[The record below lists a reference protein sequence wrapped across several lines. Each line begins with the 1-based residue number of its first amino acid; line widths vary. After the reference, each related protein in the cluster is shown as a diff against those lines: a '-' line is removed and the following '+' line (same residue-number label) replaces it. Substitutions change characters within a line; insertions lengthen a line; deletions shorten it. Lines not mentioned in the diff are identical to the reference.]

1 MCFVWDMVPTGRIKP
16 VGHGPDESRCR
27 NCSCVFRTSYYLE
40 HHLLKL
46 SALQL
51 NTKVLLKS
59 KQTHTEQ
66 VKNREDIKNNTVG
79 GRELDSVTQPSMS
92 RIGISCKQEL
102 ERQAFGPHM
111 LLLRIRIH
119 GVKIA

>member
-1 MCFVWDMVPTGRIKP
+1 MVCEIWQFFVGVALCFVWDVVPTGRIKP
-16 VGHGPDESRCR
+16 VGHGPDESLFHK
-27 NCSCVFRTSYYLE
+27 CSCVFRTSYYLE

-66 VKNREDIKNNTVG
+66 VKNHEDIKNNTVG
-79 GRELDSVTQPSMS
+79 GRELDSVIQPS
-92 RIGISCKQEL
+92 IQDWHFL
-102 ERQAFGPHM
+102 QAGT
-111 LLLRIRIH
+111 
-119 GVKIA
+119 